1 MSTSSSPG
9 VVDTIPNS
17 CIRDE
22 QTDSYV
28 DLEEEN
34 GLWPTL
40 CTFVALFLLTLLYSG
55 FVTFIKGSLAGEVDQ
70 DNRILQLQRKVL
82 SLNMKPT
89 ERMPSMQREA
99 PSPPLSPHSPPS
111 LPDSKCLSSSAI
123 GKEGVLLTQ
132 SYSSLFPFSLQV
144 PIIP

>member
-9 VVDTIPNS
+9 RVDTIPHS

-22 QTDSYV
+22 QSDSYM

-55 FVTFIKGSLAGEVDQ
+55 FVTFIKVGL
-70 DNRILQLQRKVL
+70 L
-82 SLNMKPT
+82 P
-89 ERMPSMQREA
+89 
-99 PSPPLSPHSPPS
+99 PPS
-111 LPDSKCLSSSAI
+111 EPFLGTHKM
-123 GKEGVLLTQ
+123 
-132 SYSSLFPFSLQV
+132 LFQGHSETHRYFWSG
-144 PIIP
+144 